1 MSLNQQVGFPTWS
14 IDRFKNF
21 ATALKLSTRV
31 WKEFHNSSSKDKGS
45 FQFTFPE
52 FVRLVVNG
60 TKKFAADEY
69 MSQVAQV
76 LSIIR
81 KKTCSAASPDLLALG
96 GLPQGSSKF
105 L

>member
-1 MSLNQQVGFPTWS
+1 MIILHKVILYSPAWP
-14 IDRFKNF
+14 IDRSKHF
-21 ATALKLSTRV
+21 ALALKLSTRV
-31 WKEFHNSSSKDKGS
+31 WKEFHNSSSKDKDS

-76 LSIIR
+76 LSII
-81 KKTCSAASPDLLALG
+81 KKSSLWRFLLV
-96 GLPQGSSKF
+96 F
-105 L
+105 

>member
-1 MSLNQQVGFPTWS
+1 MDMTGILPGEPQASGWISNMVHWSLLTFTN
-14 IDRFKNF
+14 
-21 ATALKLSTRV
+21 ALLLFRV
-31 WKEFHNSSSKDKGS
+31 WKEFHNSSSKDKNS

-76 LSIIR
+76 LYII
-81 KKTCSAASPDLLALG
+81 KK
-96 GLPQGSSKF
+96 SSLWRF
-105 L
+105 LVVF

>member
-1 MSLNQQVGFPTWS
+1 MKHGPL
-14 IDRFKNF
+14 IIFKYF

-31 WKEFHNSSSKDKGS
+31 WKEFHNSSSNDKDM

-76 LSIIR
+76 LSII
-81 KKTCSAASPDLLALG
+81 KKSSLWKFFLVFEG
-96 GLPQGSSKF
+96 G
-105 L
+105 